1 MAAHTPVMGLT
12 AIVKVGFGRAESFGA
27 RMRVAGAGSRRL
39 RLSEVVVVRRSAGH
53 HAMICVLAPMCQAVK
68 P

>member
-27 RMRVAGAGSRRL
+27 RMGVAGAGSRRL
-39 RLSEVVVVRRSAGH
+39 RLSEVVVVRRGEVTA
-53 HAMICVLAPMCQAVK
+53 AAADVRQP
-68 P
+68 

>member
-1 MAAHTPVMGLT
+1 MAAHTPVMGLM

-39 RLSEVVVVRRSAGH
+39 RLSEVVVVRRGEVTA
-53 HAMICVLAPMCQAVK
+53 AAADVRQP
-68 P
+68 